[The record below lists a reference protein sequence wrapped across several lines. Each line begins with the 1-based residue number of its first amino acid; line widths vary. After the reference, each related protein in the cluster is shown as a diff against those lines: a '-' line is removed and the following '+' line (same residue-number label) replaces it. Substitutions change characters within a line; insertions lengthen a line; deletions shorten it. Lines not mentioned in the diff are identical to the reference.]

1 MGEIEASNARNNT
14 KMAKRNRRA
23 RRRTDAKA
31 PVPSPETTQA
41 RSPQDQEDV
50 DGFLVQIR
58 KRELTIAG
66 EQPGSIQ
73 KLPGYEISVAIPD
86 WDKNRDLLRS
96 VEKGHLAQQKLLTQL
111 QGDGASR
118 PWMAQ
123 RFAEMDKTVAVALT
137 TIAERIRT
145 RRWREKEHREAFQR
159 LQDAFRDLKR
169 WTEKTTRYCRCAE
182 NCTDPE
188 EKETV
193 LDAACLGILKV
204 GELINQ
210 VERMQHGFWNEFS
223 AANFLEVRHMRNLIG
238 HTSDL
243 EHEDV
248 IPLGTGIVQDLHTA
262 VQRTLF
268 PEAGGPVTGGFMM
281 HTSLVRELEPSRPGE
296 KVTPSNSIAM
306 IRADDHG
313 RFIVYRVGRSEE
325 NTLLISSSATGP
337 MQLSVH
343 GFRSDPRIADGS
355 AELRPRSC

>member
-1 MGEIEASNARNNT
+1 MGETEASNARNNT

-31 PVPSPETTQA
+31 PAPSPETTQA

-223 AANFLEVRHMRNLIG
+223 AAHFLEVRHMRNLIG

-243 EHEDV
+243 EQEDV

-343 GFRSDPRIADGS
+343 GFRSDPRVADGS
-355 AELRPRSC
+355 DELPPRAC